1 MSSDFT
7 LRGLSV
13 QSIHGDRSAVD
24 PLEHMRLCQ
33 SLCSVLFCREQYD
46 REQALDD
53 FKTGIY
59 YANFYCLVLSVYCSI
74 ITNCRHWMGE
84 SLIGYVCVCVL
95 GVPCVCVV
103 VVCVCVQVEWQSSL
117 QLMWHPG
124 DWTSRMS
131 RK

>member
-1 MSSDFT
+1 MCHSSFPASPLCVSRTDDVSSDFT

-53 FKTGIY
+53 FKTGTVLC
-59 YANFYCLVLSVYCSI
+59 NFYCLVLSVYCSI
-74 ITNCRHWMGE
+74 
-84 SLIGYVCVCVL
+84 
-95 GVPCVCVV
+95 
-103 VVCVCVQVEWQSSL
+103 
-117 QLMWHPG
+117 
-124 DWTSRMS
+124 
-131 RK
+131 

>member
-1 MSSDFT
+1 MLSSNNAVHSASMYVWYIQYVFMCDSSFPASPLCVCRTDDVSSDFT

-53 FKTGIY
+53 FKTGT
-59 YANFYCLVLSVYCSI
+59 VLCKFLLFGVV
-74 ITNCRHWMGE
+74 G
-84 SLIGYVCVCVL
+84 VL
-95 GVPCVCVV
+95 
-103 VVCVCVQVEWQSSL
+103 
-117 QLMWHPG
+117 
-124 DWTSRMS
+124 
-131 RK
+131 

>member
-1 MSSDFT
+1 MQSMPLRSLAIMQCIQLVCTYVYIQYVFMCNCSFPASPLCVCRTDDVSSDFT

-59 YANFYCLVLSVYCSI
+59 SAMQISI
-74 ITNCRHWMGE
+74 VWCCR
-84 SLIGYVCVCVL
+84 CT
-95 GVPCVCVV
+95 VV
-103 VVCVCVQVEWQSSL
+103 
-117 QLMWHPG
+117 
-124 DWTSRMS
+124 
-131 RK
+131 